1 MTQLFD
7 HLETPATSRSGR
19 FAHVALERGIDASSG
34 GLTYAV
40 PDHLADIQVGD
51 RVLVPLGKN
60 NKRLAGYVVELTTQT
75 EHRNIKPIT
84 GRDPKGVSLPPDLVE
99 LARWIANYYVCPLG
113 MVFATMLPAAVK
125 KGTGLVTQTLVKLS
139 DHGYRALDEAS
150 YQPVAAEGEAAK
162 VKPHKGKTRKL
173 TKPQREILAAA
184 KVLADE
190 GKLWIDARRLADR
203 AGVRSVTPV
212 KGLVTRGYLESKS
225 TREVQADWS
234 SSIVRTDLGAA
245 DMPLSASQQ
254 RAGERLAASVN
265 QGFSVHLLH
274 GVTGSG
280 KTEVYLRVIEHLTK
294 NPPTS
299 GGSGG
304 GELAGAIVLV
314 PEIALTPQT
323 VARFVG
329 RFPSVAVLHSG
340 LSAAQRHEQWRRI
353 RSGEATIVVGARSAI
368 FAPLPPG
375 RLGVIIVDEEHEHS
389 YKQDQ
394 LPRYN
399 ARDVAIKR
407 GQILNIPVVLG
418 SATPSLES
426 YFNATVKGT
435 YHLLEL
441 PERVA
446 GFKLPVVEVL
456 DLVQERRAREG
467 VHLVSQRLEKALGD
481 TLAAGGQA
489 ILLLN
494 RRGYANYIACPDH
507 RCGWMKTCDYC
518 DTTMVYHRAEPKGLR
533 VDSEG
538 HAEQP
543 LVTVSAAVRPDK
555 AGGLVRC
562 HHCEAEQVM
571 PRTCPVCNKKLSIF
585 GLGTQRVEEELA
597 RKFPGVPM
605 LRMDSDAMR
614 TARDY
619 DRSLDAFRRGDV
631 KVLMGTQMIAKG
643 LDFPNV
649 RVVGVISGD
658 TSLHMPD
665 FRAGERTFQLIAQV
679 AGRAG
684 RGEHAG
690 LVIVQSFSPT
700 DPAIVLAAK
709 HDYETFAKR
718 EIKLRQDVGLPP
730 ATRMARVVVRDQD
743 HMACL
748 EMVAGLA
755 QVLRD
760 LNERQGGHVRMRGPM
775 PCPIARIGGFH
786 RQQIELIADDAA
798 TLQRLLTAA
807 RNAKALKSD
816 THMAVDVDPVALL

>member
-1 MTQLFD
+1 
-7 HLETPATSRSGR
+7 
-19 FAHVALERGIDASSG
+19 
-34 GLTYAV
+34 
-40 PDHLADIQVGD
+40 
-51 RVLVPLGKN
+51 VLVPLGKN
-60 NKRLAGYVVELTTQT
+60 NKRLAGYVVELTKQT

-84 GRDPKGVSLPPDLVE
+84 GRDPKGVSLPADLVE

-125 KGTGLVTQTLVKLS
+125 KGTGLVTQTLVKLA
-139 DHGYRALDEAS
+139 DHGYRVLDEAS
-150 YQPVAAEGEAAK
+150 HKPAPSDGEPTE
-162 VKPHKGKTRKL
+162 VKPHKGKARRL
-173 TKPQREILAAA
+173 TKQQRGILEAA
-184 KVLADE
+184 KTLADE

-212 KGLVTRGYLESKS
+212 KGLMTRGYLESKS
-225 TREVQADWS
+225 TREVEADWS
-234 SSIVRTDLGAA
+234 ASIVRTDMGAA
-245 DMPLSASQQ
+245 EMPLSASQEL
-254 RAGERLAASVN
+254 AVDRLGKTLN
-265 QGFSVHLLH
+265 EGFSVHLLH

-280 KTEVYLRVIEHLTK
+280 KTEVYLRIIERLVK
-294 NPPTS
+294 AAPERN
-299 GGSGG
+299 
-304 GELAGAIVLV
+304 GAIVLV

-329 RFPSVAVLHSG
+329 RFPTVAVLHSG

-353 RSGEATIVVGARSAI
+353 RSGEANIVVGARSAI

-375 RLGVIIVDEEHEHS
+375 KLGIIIVDEEHEHS

-407 GQILNIPVVLG
+407 GQLLNISVVLG

-426 YFNATVKGT
+426 YYNATVRGT
-435 YHLLEL
+435 YHLIQL

-446 GFKLPVVEVL
+446 GFKLPVVEVV
-456 DLVQERRAREG
+456 DLIQERRAREG
-467 VHLVSQRLEKALGD
+467 VHLVSQRLEKALND

-518 DTTMVYHRAEPKGLR
+518 DTTMVYHRSESQNLR
-533 VDSEG
+533 VNPDGSTG
-538 HAEQP
+538 QP
-543 LVTVSAAVRPDK
+543 LIPVSAAVRPDK

-571 PRTCPVCNKKLSIF
+571 PRTCPVCAKKLSIF

-619 DRSLDAFRRGDV
+619 ERSLDAFRRGEV
-631 KVLMGTQMIAKG
+631 KVLVGTQMIAKG

-684 RGEHAG
+684 RSEHAG

-709 HDYETFAKR
+709 HDYEGFAKR
-718 EIKLRQDVGLPP
+718 EIDLRKEVGLPP
-730 ATRMARVVVRDQD
+730 VTRMARVVVRDPD
-743 HMACL
+743 HMACM
-748 EMVAGLA
+748 EMVASLA
-755 QVLRD
+755 QSLREANAK
-760 LNERQGGHVRMRGPM
+760 LGNPVHIRGPTT
-775 PCPIARIGGFH
+775 PRRCSACSPR
-786 RQQIELIADDAA
+786 RA
-798 TLQRLLTAA
+798 TLRRSSRTITWRWMWTRCRCFECDSAA
-807 RNAKALKSD
+807 ASGWAKRGKIRTLNPLPSRAAPPHRTMPARSARRSPLPGWRSQSRWSS
-816 THMAVDVDPVALL
+816 PC